1 MENNNDWHHGRL
13 TKKFLSLL
21 LINYKYEKIDKNLAE
36 DWAKLGPRAMF
47 GRFMLDLA
55 KQNENLIVLSADL
68 GRSSGLDRFKKFP
81 NKYLSVGIGNKI

>member
-1 MENNNDWHHGRL
+1 M
-13 TKKFLSLL
+13 K
-21 LINYKYEKIDKNLAE
+21 KIDKNLAE

-68 GRSSGLDRFKKFP
+68 GRSSGLIDLKEFP
-81 NKYLSVGIGNKI
+81 NKYLSVESVNKI